1 MKHII
6 MIIAFVFVFIS
17 LTISAKDVV
26 KNPATGKVLDNTMG
40 VYSIKGN
47 SGVIILGTE
56 GQARHFMI
64 SAAEAFSKEILH
76 RTFKIDNDQF
86 EVLKDDAGLYITK
99 VGLGVM
105 KIRQS
110 DVVVFSSALSL
121 KSLGKSAKE
130 GLSYMKEKTKDWKD
144 TMRSE

>member
-6 MIIAFVFVFIS
+6 TIIALALACIS
-17 LTISAKDVV
+17 LSAKDVV
-26 KNPATGKVLDNTMG
+26 KNPVTNKVLDKTAG
-40 VYSIKGN
+40 VYSIKAPKGI
-47 SGVIILGTE
+47 IILGTE
-56 GQARHFMI
+56 EMTREFLL

-76 RTFKIDNDQF
+76 RTFKIGDDQF

>member
-6 MIIAFVFVFIS
+6 TIIAFVFIS
-17 LTISAKDVV
+17 ITISAKTVA

-56 GQARHFMI
+56 DQARHFMI
-64 SAAEAFSKEILH
+64 SAADCFVPSMIGYYANI
-76 RTFKIDNDQF
+76 NDQ
-86 EVLKDDAGLYITK
+86 EYKVAKDEAGLYIFR

-105 KIRQS
+105 KIRS
-110 DVVVFSSALSL
+110 HDVIVFGTALGCKKL
-121 KSLGKSAKE
+121 FKKTKE
-130 GLSYMKEKTKDWKD
+130 GFKYINANWNIIWKTLH
-144 TMRSE
+144 E